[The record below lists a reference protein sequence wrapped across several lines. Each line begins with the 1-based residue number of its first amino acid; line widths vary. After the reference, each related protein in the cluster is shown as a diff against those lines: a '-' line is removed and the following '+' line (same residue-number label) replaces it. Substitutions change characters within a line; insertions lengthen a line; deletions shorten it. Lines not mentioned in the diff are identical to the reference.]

1 MTISYGFFG
10 GAVGSEPEYLAAD
23 FADRF
28 AMFFSNGVKA
38 GTLAV
43 SAGSGR
49 DVNVAA
55 GFANHSGYHIKNDAV
70 LNLAIAANTS
80 GLSRIDRIVAH
91 WDLSTPA
98 NTTIK
103 VIQGTP
109 ASTPAAPPL
118 TNTSSIGQLSL
129 AQVLVVNGATTVTVN
144 DERGNPAVCGFI
156 DKLNGD
162 IIIGTDAPAD
172 DDGRPDGT
180 VYLRY
185 S

>member
-43 SAGSGR
+43 SAGTGR

-55 GFANHSGYHIKNDAV
+55 GFANYNGYHIKNDAV

-91 WDLSTPA
+91 FDLSTPE

-103 VIQGTP
+103 VVQGTP
-109 ASTPAAPPL
+109 ASTPAAPTL
-118 TNTSSIGQLSL
+118 ATRQLSL
-129 AQVLVVNGATTVTVN
+129 AQVLVPNGATTVTVT
-144 DERGNPAVCGFI
+144 DERSNPAVCGFI

-162 IIIGTDAPAD
+162 IVPDTAAPD
-172 DDGRPDGT
+172 DNDGRPDGT